1 MECKDCKE
9 FDICT
14 KDMDEVC
21 EDFKAASITSIVRDD
36 DISEDTEDEA
46 TEETAE
52 ETEEKQNSTTDSI
65 EKLINTVADAIKSN
79 ANNPRPEPKK
89 KPFKLGFWGYL
100 AIAVVAKSAASI
112 VYDICHKK

>member
-14 KDMDEVC
+14 KDMNEVC
-21 EDFKAASITSIVRDD
+21 EDFKANIKEETASITSIVRDD
-36 DISEDTEDEA
+36 DISEDAED
-46 TEETAE
+46 E
-52 ETEEKQNSTTDSI
+52 ETEEKQDSTMASI
-65 EKLINTVADAIKSN
+65 EKLVNTVADAIKSN

>member
-36 DISEDTEDEA
+36 DISEDAEDEA
-46 TEETAE
+46 T
-52 ETEEKQNSTTDSI
+52 
-65 EKLINTVADAIKSN
+65 DAIKSN